1 MSYNL
6 ARSYS
11 RSFKGPIDESL
22 VFNTSAERTQW
33 LQTPQGIAIAYTGMI
48 VSDIETNKAYILNSS
63 NTWQE
68 LASSQLAT
76 SSISGLVKLFSDTT
90 QTQAAQTVS
99 STANRT
105 YGMQLNSADQLVVN
119 IPWTDTVYS
128 HPSYTAL
135 STTTTAGSVISAIYS
150 NSLGHITGVNTRNLN
165 NSDVGLGN
173 VTNNAQ
179 IIATVGRT
187 DGYIPTWSNNDGT
200 TLGNGYGVTTAI
212 SSETAT
218 NSILATSN
226 AIKTYVDNTI
236 ANNQQGL
243 DIKASVRFAS
253 TQSDDYDAEFGV
265 EQLEN
270 VLTSNNVGVFS
281 IDGRTPVVGDR
292 ILLKNQFVSHGPH
305 QNGIYNVLNLG
316 GPASFFKLER
326 STDANNNDKINA
338 GMFVFVT
345 EGATNADTGWV
356 LTSDDVITLNQDDL
370 NFAQFSSAG
379 QIYDGD
385 GLVKSSNTISVGQGD
400 GITVSSNAVAVN
412 NTVLR
417 TTGSQTVTGEK
428 DFLNNLKTKPVYN
441 PVGVGWFPAFNVEP
455 SGSSQKMVYMT
466 KADLVTALSFE
477 TPELGNSFVNT
488 TGNQSISGVKRFEEE
503 SYFQNGHQGIFA
515 IGGRL
520 QPIGNI
526 NLLNSSNNSI
536 NFNASGVSAPPT
548 RSDIYASGTKIVFQ
562 PLPVALAAYPPIAI
576 GCSSNSLWNVL
587 PAATYSYEWYA
598 GSSKIASLSG
608 NGTFET
614 TTVKSTNLYIGNTQL
629 TATASELNL
638 LASASDKDIL
648 IGSGTDF
655 AKQNFIVALSGAI
668 ISQSGLSIIKN
679 SSNLIINHNL
689 STAVSTSNPSGYA
702 IDNVYLDSYGHITGV
717 RSINLDERYLTSA
730 NLNSQITFVSGITS
744 NYSGT
749 TLTVSHSSGLK
760 PSGLYGVSGI
770 KNITLDRY
778 GHVSEIT
785 TGNYVELANLCTAIS
800 GCTIDGGEY

>member
-326 STDANNNDKINA
+326 STDANNNDKVNA

-356 LTSDDVITLNQDDL
+356 AISDDPILLNENNL
-370 NFAQFSSAG
+370 NFSQFSAAG
-379 QIYDGD
+379 QIYDGS
-385 GLVKSSNTISVGQGD
+385 GLYKQANTIGVGQGD
-400 GITVSSNAVAVN
+400 GITVGENGVAVN
-412 NTVLR
+412 AGSGLTVDANGVHIGVNGGLTLNNDSISVDSTVVR
-417 TTGSQTVTGEK
+417 TTSYTNGQ
-428 DFLNNLKTKPVYN
+428 LLI
-441 PVGVGWFPAFNVEP
+441 
-455 SGSSQKMVYMT
+455 
-466 KADLVTALSFE
+466 
-477 TPELGNSFVNT
+477 GND
-488 TGNQSISGVKRFEEE
+488 TGNT
-503 SYFQNGHQGIFA
+503 
-515 IGGRL
+515 L
-520 QPIGNI
+520 
-526 NLLNSSNNSI
+526 
-536 NFNASGVSAPPT
+536 T
-548 RSDIYASGTKIVFQ
+548 
-562 PLPVALAAYPPIAI
+562 
-576 GCSSNSLWNVL
+576 
-587 PAATYSYEWYA
+587 
-598 GSSKIASLSG
+598 
-608 NGTFET
+608 
-614 TTVKSTNLYIGNTQL
+614 KSTLTQ
-629 TATASELNL
+629 
-638 LASASDKDIL
+638 
-648 IGSGTDF
+648 G
-655 AKQNFIVALSGAI
+655 
-668 ISQSGLSIIKN
+668 
-679 SSNLIINHNL
+679 
-689 STAVSTSNPSGYA
+689 
-702 IDNVYLDSYGHITGV
+702 
-717 RSINLDERYLTSA
+717 
-730 NLNSQITFVSGITS
+730 
-744 NYSGT
+744 
-749 TLTVSHSSGLK
+749 
-760 PSGLYGVSGI
+760 
-770 KNITLDRY
+770 
-778 GHVSEIT
+778 
-785 TGNYVELANLCTAIS
+785 TAIS
-800 GCTIDGGEY
+800 ITNGNGSITVTHGNTSNLTGTQASVGVANITVDEFGHVTSVTEATYVTSADLCTSISSCPIDGGTF